1 MSEKR
6 QSWTQWKK
14 KDPRKTG
21 IKGFKLARLL
31 FGTLNFY
38 FLPAYFE
45 LDAAE
50 RKYIP

>member
-6 QSWTQWKK
+6 QSWTAEKEESKK
-14 KDPRKTG
+14 NRH
-21 IKGFKLARLL
+21 KGFKLARLL